1 VVSSSHSSELDLG
14 LTEGYKKV
22 TAAERTSRRPPNGG
36 RFWGL
41 GACRRSMLAVRAANY
56 SSGTVYPTGDLAGSA
71 TPATSAARIAVRRRV
86 AVIVDP
92 TLDLSAEMN
101 PKPPAPHS
109 FFKVEPFAAARCFAA
124 N

>member
-1 VVSSSHSSELDLG
+1 
-14 LTEGYKKV
+14 
-22 TAAERTSRRPPNGG
+22 
-36 RFWGL
+36 
-41 GACRRSMLAVRAANY
+41 M
-56 SSGTVYPTGDLAGSA
+56 
-71 TPATSAARIAVRRRV
+71 RRRV

-92 TLDLSAEMN
+92 ALDLSAEIN